1 VKLLAIIAS
10 LAPVELDV
18 LDVLDVPVVELAAG
32 FVEVMLM
39 MIDPSDR
46 DVRQTRMSSPPTRLL

>member
-1 VKLLAIIAS
+1 LLAIIAS
-10 LAPVELDV
+10 LAPVE

-46 DVRQTRMSSPPTRLL
+46 DVRQTRMSSPPMRLL